1 MRLRRRDVKPKPTGP
16 LQSVLEQFIE
26 SQTHR
31 DRVLPLLLEDILEQ
45 QGVKLP
51 PEAFARFVE
60 EVKRRLD
67 AGDDESSFEFD
78 FDLPEPR
85 HVDLNVDA
93 ETFARFEDKLVK
105 SAEEEAVSLTE
116 SVAATAFETVRNGA
130 AQAASEVEADTAAFQ
145 RRLQIRWQKPLSL
158 LTTQIA
164 LAQRLGEERNAWL
177 RSESTDEDHATI
189 EALTRLHARA
199 CQVACEVEQLL
210 RGGFA
215 DGALSRWRTLQEVVV
230 VSFFI
235 QEKGNELAERYLDHL
250 HVDSLR
256 LAEQFN
262 KAHAKLGHAEIDAH
276 EMQGLEDR
284 ASGLKAKYGKEFL
297 SGYGWAS
304 GFVNGKQKEPSF
316 WDIEEAVQFERLR
329 PYYKLASATVHAGPK
344 GAFWRLGMLHGTGDG
359 LLAGASN
366 AGLDEAGRL
375 TALSLG
381 WACVPLIQIHPVL
394 DATVWANVIIKLSY
408 EVEDAFIAAGRKLS
422 DEQLGGTHRKVQL
435 PERLMKLEGRGAVKP
450 TFRRQRRI

>member
-1 MRLRRRDVKPKPTGP
+1 MRLRRRDVKPKPAGP
-16 LQSVLEQFIE
+16 LHSLLEELIASEAQ
-26 SQTHR
+26 R
-31 DRVLPLLLEDILEQ
+31 DRVLPLFLEHVLGE
-45 QGVKLP
+45 QGVTLP
-51 PEAFARFVE
+51 PDEFARFVE
-60 EVKRRLD
+60 EFSRRLD
-67 AGDDESSFEFD
+67 SGEDEGTVDFD
-78 FDLPEPR
+78 FPE
-85 HVDLNVDA
+85 HVELNFDG
-93 ETFARFEDKLVK
+93 ETWDRFEEKFSK
-105 SAEEEAVSLTE
+105 SGEEKAIAFADS
-116 SVAATAFETVRNGA
+116 ATATTLERVRQGA
-130 AQAASEVEADTAAFQ
+130 AEFASLREAGNAAFQ
-145 RRLQIRWQKPLSL
+145 RRLQSRWEKPLAL
-158 LTTQIA
+158 LATQIS
-164 LAQRLGEERNAWL
+164 LAQEFGEERNTWL
-177 RSESTDEDHATI
+177 RSQSSPEDHATV

-210 RGGFA
+210 LGGFA

-230 VSFFI
+230 VAFFI

-256 LAEQFN
+256 LAQQFN
-262 KAHAKLGHAEIDAH
+262 KAHVKLGHAEIDAR
-276 EMQGLEDR
+276 EMQVLEDM

-297 SGYGWAS
+297 SSYGWAS

-344 GAFWRLGMLHGTGDG
+344 GAFWRLGMLPADGDG

-381 WACVPLIQIHPVL
+381 WACVPLIQLHPVL
-394 DATVWANVIIKLSY
+394 DANVWANVIVKLSH

-422 DEQLGGTHRKVQL
+422 DEHHGGTHRKVRL
-435 PERLMKLEGRGAVKP
+435 PERLMKLEGRGVVKP
-450 TFRRQRRI
+450 TFRRQRRV